1 MKRYLIIGILLLIN
15 QFLWSQD
22 ESKRSISIKVDS
34 TTIELYKESHAL
46 LIGVSK
52 YANGWPYLPGVIKDI
67 NLLKPVLEKQGFDV
81 HIIEDPTRAEFEK
94 VMTNFISKYGQ
105 KSKNRLIIYFAG
117 HGKTIS
123 TNYGDELGYIV
134 PFDAPNPHS
143 DLAGFKSTAI
153 PMSQIE
159 IYAQQIESRH
169 VLFLFDACFAGS
181 LFSISRAI
189 PDELSIKTASPVR
202 QFITSG
208 SADEEVSDESIF
220 CQQLIIALTSNYADA
235 NKDGYLTGSEL
246 GEYLQKKV
254 TYYSYNH
261 QHPQYGK
268 IRNPYLD
275 KGDFV
280 FLLQDSSKNE
290 LNPANAVPKIFR
302 KKDMSNNF
310 FHGLYLQMNLGF
322 ANTGY
327 QIKSSLFYSS
337 KILNNRYCFGLGI
350 NYIKTDYSQD
360 LETFPNLYQ
369 TIDSSYSYYSIG
381 LYNRIYLFPQNS
393 SIVNLYLGASISWND
408 WQLEIG
414 LRPFLTKKI
423 MVELQADYLIHSGK
437 VQNLKFNPYGNAE
450 KTDEMNLFRNIYFG
464 VSILY
469 FIPFL

>member
-1 MKRYLIIGILLLIN
+1 MKGVLIIAILLFFS
-15 QFLWSQD
+15 QSLWSQD
-22 ESKRSISIKVDS
+22 ESKKTISIKVDS
-34 TTIELYKESHAL
+34 SIIELYKESHAL

-52 YANGWPYLPGVIKDI
+52 YLNDWPFLPGVKKDI
-67 NLLKPVLEKQGFDV
+67 NLLKPVLEKQGFNV
-81 HIIEDPTRAEFEK
+81 HILEDPTKVEFEK
-94 VMTNFISKYGQ
+94 EITSFISKYGQ
-105 KSKNRLIIYFAG
+105 KSKSRLLIYYAG
-117 HGKTIS
+117 HGKTIP

-134 PFDAPNPHS
+134 PFDAPNPHT

-153 PMSQIE
+153 SMSQIE

-181 LFSISRAI
+181 LFSITRAI
-189 PDELSIKTASPVR
+189 PDELSYKTASPVR

-208 SADEEVSDESIF
+208 SAEEEVSDESIF
-220 CQQLIIALTSNYADA
+220 CQQLIIALTSDLADA

-280 FLLQDSSKNE
+280 FLLPDSSKNDP
-290 LNPANAVPKIFR
+290 NSTYSIPKILR
-302 KKDMSNNF
+302 KKDISNNF
-310 FHGLYLQMNLGF
+310 FHGLYLQMNAGF

-327 QIKSSLFYSS
+327 QLKSSLFYSS
-337 KILNNRYCFGLGI
+337 KILNNRYCFGLELNHI
-350 NYIKTDYSQD
+350 RTDYRQN

-369 TIDSSYSYYSIG
+369 IIDSSYSYNSIG
-381 LYNRIYLFPQNS
+381 LYNRLYLFPQNS
-393 SIVNLYLGASISWND
+393 SIVNLFLGASLSWND

-414 LRPFLTKKI
+414 LRPFLTKKF
-423 MVELQADYLIHSGK
+423 MVELQANYLIHSGK

-450 KTDEMNLFRNIYFG
+450 INSELNLFRDIYFG
-464 VSILY
+464 INILY